1 MLRVLVPPLKLWVR
15 LQVPDAADATAVQEC
30 KEEEEE
36 AGKGKGAGYGVMLA
50 DSR

>member
-1 MLRVLVPPLKLWVR
+1 MLRVLLPLKLWVR
-15 LQVPDAADATAVQEC
+15 LQVSDAADATAVQEC

-36 AGKGKGAGYGVMLA
+36 AGKGAGCGVMLA